1 MPQYRIFQS
10 PRLSGE
16 VPVSTSKNAVL
27 PILAAALLTG
37 EEVLIHRA
45 PTLTDVAHMIDT
57 LRSCGAEA
65 EIRDGC
71 AHVRA
76 QSVGSPR
83 DIPALRAMRA
93 SVLVMG
99 PILARAGACELSM
112 PGGCAIGQ
120 RPIDLHLKGLQKLGA
135 KVEQDGGVVRV
146 SGALKGANVYLDFP
160 SVGATENVLMAAVL
174 AKGLTRIE
182 NAAKE
187 PEIFDLCRFLNR
199 MGARIAGGGTANLTV
214 EGVDCLH
221 GAEYT
226 PIPDRIE
233 AGTLACAAAL
243 TEGSVL
249 LENARSEHM
258 RALLFKLAES
268 GVICQEDAKGLRF
281 RGKARHPI
289 EVRTL
294 SYPGFPTDLQA
305 PLMAVA
311 CQTHGLSVFLE
322 TIFENRY
329 MHVVEL
335 KRLGAHIRVEGQ
347 LALIQGG
354 RPLQG
359 AKVTATDLRA
369 AAALMLAG
377 LTAQG
382 ETVLDDPAGHLLRGY
397 ESLEEKL
404 SLLGAACRRLD
415 ENNPVKQQQ

>member
-1 MPQYRIFQS
+1 MPQYRICQS

-16 VPVSTSKNAVL
+16 VKVSTSKNAVL
-27 PILAAALLTG
+27 PILAASLLTG

-45 PTLTDVAHMIDT
+45 PDLTDVHHMLDI

-65 EIRDGC
+65 EMQSGC
-71 AHVRA
+71 VRVRA
-76 QSVGSPR
+76 QAVSSPR
-83 DIPALRAMRA
+83 DIPALRSMRA

-99 PILARAGACELSM
+99 PILARGGECELSM

-135 KVEQDGGVVRV
+135 KVEQDGGAVRV
-146 SGALKGANVYLDFP
+146 SGALRGANVYLDFP
-160 SVGATENVLMAAVL
+160 SVGATENLLMAAVL
-174 AKGLTRIE
+174 TRGLTRIE

-187 PEIFDLCRFLNR
+187 PEIADLCRFLNQ
-199 MGARIAGGGTANLTV
+199 MGARIAGAGTANLTV
-214 EGVDCLH
+214 EGVESLH
-221 GAEYT
+221 GASYA

-258 RALLFKLAES
+258 RALLFKLTES
-268 GVICQEDAKGLRF
+268 GVICQEDQRGLRL
-281 RGKARHPI
+281 RGKARHPM

-322 TIFENRY
+322 TIFENRF

-335 KRLGAHIRVEGQ
+335 KRLGAQIRVEGQ

-354 RPLQG
+354 KPMTGSR
-359 AKVTATDLRA
+359 VTATDLRA
-369 AAALMLAG
+369 AAALMLSG
-377 LTAQG
+377 LAAQG
-382 ETVLDDPAGHLLRGY
+382 DTILDDPSGHLLRGY
-397 ESLEEKL
+397 EKLEGKL
-404 SLLGAACRRLD
+404 QSLGADCRRL
-415 ENNPVKQQQ
+415 N